1 MKQDFCIA
9 KDFANYKMFL
19 RSNELTE
26 QEVKYIS
33 KPQDLIGISPEN
45 FGHVYRIGAW
55 NTRPDIDEIEAII
68 KSKSIQEPGC
78 CG

>member
-19 RSNELTE
+19 RSHELTE

-33 KPQDLIGISPEN
+33 KPQDLIGVSSEN
-45 FGHVYRIGAW
+45 IGHIYRIGAW
-55 NTRPDIDEIEAII
+55 QTRPDIKDIEMIL
-68 KSKSIQEPGC
+68 KEKGVK
-78 CG
+78 